1 MPETIAP
8 TYLFCG
14 PDTGE
19 KRRAV
24 ERLRAQLQR
33 SAGGTPL
40 AIERHYPFDRVI
52 VDVIASLRTPSLF
65 APRRLVVLGQ
75 AEALKAADAAALA
88 DYCRGPA
95 DGTTLVIET
104 EELRVAKR
112 LQDAVPA
119 SRRRVFWERFPD
131 QRQRSI
137 NAFFRERGIAIDDQA
152 VETLS
157 EIVGSSS
164 AALESEC
171 AALAAMHRAL
181 SGERTTLSVEDVDR
195 WVHHSRAETVFT
207 LFDHLGTR
215 DLAAGIRTLQA
226 IMLTRQTTPSQLLG
240 GLASQF
246 RKAADLQQLLPRMDR
261 QQAWRELKVSGNG
274 PRPASPARPS
284 ATAPRSCRR
293 SCACWPST
301 TCASAPPRS
310 TCSSAC
316 CGWCCTTSPLEVG
329 KERGGC
335 FLTDAGTHVVA
346 QDGPGASRLFPH

>member
-33 SAGGTPL
+33 SAGGTLL

-75 AEALKAADAAALA
+75 AEALKAGDAAALA
-88 DYCRGPA
+88 DYCREPT

-119 SRRRVFWERFPD
+119 SCRRVFWERFPD

-181 SGERTTLSVEDVDR
+181 SGERTTLSVEDIDR

-226 IMLTRQTTPSQLLG
+226 IMLTRQTSPSQLLG

-261 QQAWRELKVSGNG
+261 QQAWRELKVSGK
-274 PRPASPARPS
+274 RAQASVARAAERYRAAELQEILRVLAEFDVRIRAAAQHMQLS
-284 ATAPRSCRR
+284 LLRLVLYYVAA
-293 SCACWPST
+293 
-301 TCASAPPRS
+301 
-310 TCSSAC
+310 
-316 CGWCCTTSPLEVG
+316 
-329 KERGGC
+329 RGG
-335 FLTDAGTHVVA
+335 
-346 QDGPGASRLFPH
+346 QGAWRLFPH

>member
-1 MPETIAP
+1 MAEAP

-19 KRRAV
+19 KRHAV

-33 SAGGTPL
+33 SSGGAPL
-40 AIERHYPFDRVI
+40 AVERHYPFDTVI

-75 AEALKAADAAALA
+75 AEALKAADVAALA
-88 DYCRGPA
+88 DYCREPA
-95 DGTTLVIET
+95 AATTLVIET

-119 SRRRVFWERFPD
+119 SRRRMFWERFPD
-131 QRQRSI
+131 QRRRSI
-137 NAFFRERGIAIDDQA
+137 SAFFRERGIAIDAQA

-157 EIVGSSS
+157 EVVGSSS

-171 AALAAMHRAL
+171 AALAAMHRAA
-181 SGERTTLSVEDVDR
+181 SGERTTSGGPVTLTAEDIDR

-207 LFDHLGTR
+207 LFDHLGGR
-215 DLAAGIRTLQA
+215 DLAAGVRTLQA

-246 RKAADLQQLLPRMDR
+246 RKTADLQRLLPRMDR
-261 QQAWRELKVSGNG
+261 GQAWRVLKVSGK
-274 PRPASPARPS
+274 RAQASLAR
-284 ATAPRSCRR
+284 
-293 SCACWPST
+293 
-301 TCASAPPRS
+301 ASERYRAAELQEILRVLAEFDVRIRAAAQHMQLS
-310 TCSSAC
+310 
-316 CGWCCTTSPLEVG
+316 LLRLVLYYVVV
-329 KERGGC
+329 RGGR
-335 FLTDAGTHVVA
+335 
-346 QDGPGASRLFPH
+346 GAWRWFPH

>member
-1 MPETIAP
+1 MAEAP

-19 KRRAV
+19 KRRSI
-24 ERLRAQLQR
+24 ERLRTQLQR
-33 SAGGTPL
+33 SSGGAPL
-40 AIERHYPFDRVI
+40 AIERHYPFDTVM

-65 APRRLVVLGQ
+65 APRRLVVLSQ
-75 AEALKAADAAALA
+75 AESLKAADVAALA
-88 DYCRGPA
+88 DYCREPA
-95 DGTTLVIET
+95 EGTTLVIET

-119 SRRRVFWERFPD
+119 SCRRVFWERFPD
-131 QRQRSI
+131 QRRRSI
-137 NAFFRERGIAIDDQA
+137 SAFFSERGIAIDDQA

-164 AALESEC
+164 TALESEC
-171 AALAAMHRAL
+171 AALAAMHRAS
-181 SGERTTLSVEDVDR
+181 SGERGTLSVEDIDR

-246 RKAADLQQLLPRMDR
+246 RKAADLQHLLPRMDS
-261 QQAWRELKVSGNG
+261 QQAWRVLKVSGK
-274 PRPASPARPS
+274 RAQASLARAAEGYRAAELQAILRVLAEFDLRIRS
-284 ATAPRSCRR
+284 AAQHMQLNLLR
-293 SCACWPST
+293 
-301 TCASAPPRS
+301 
-310 TCSSAC
+310 
-316 CGWCCTTSPLEVG
+316 LVLYYVVV
-329 KERGGC
+329 RGGR
-335 FLTDAGTHVVA
+335 
-346 QDGPGASRLFPH
+346 GAWRLFPH